1 MRFKKNQNQEQRSPV
16 NWFRGAIENINFPPP
31 RGKTTNKPRVIRF
44 EGNFAYLFE
53 EGILLFRRFPISN
66 SPGKGG
72 RENVPLEREERHSS
86 RIIKQNGWCL
96 AVIVRGTSWID
107 NSRRGKY
114 GRFSKGSNPTFK
126 QQVKI
131 LFHPLCRGIFPSRI
145 YYRIVFLFTITYEK
159 GKMR

>member
-1 MRFKKNQNQEQRSPV
+1 MVSRS
-16 NWFRGAIENINFPPP
+16 NRKYKFPPSSWKNNKQAARNTIRRKFRVFIRGGNP
-31 RGKTTNKPRVIRF
+31 PRSGNPSAYSADFQYPILRGK
-44 EGNFAYLFE
+44 
-53 EGILLFRRFPISN
+53 
-66 SPGKGG
+66 G

-86 RIIKQNGWCL
+86 RIIKQNSWCL